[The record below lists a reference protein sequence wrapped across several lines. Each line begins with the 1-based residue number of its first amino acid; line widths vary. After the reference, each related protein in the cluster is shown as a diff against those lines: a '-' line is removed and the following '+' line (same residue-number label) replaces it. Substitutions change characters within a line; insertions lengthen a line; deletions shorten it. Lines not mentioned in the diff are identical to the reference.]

1 MKCGLPKETKH
12 IDNDPSFRL
21 NHSHLL
27 LSIGSQLT
35 AHVDFLRLTLKTFM
49 GNYTAIAILSGFI

>member
-1 MKCGLPKETKH
+1 MILHSEYAMLQLH
-12 IDNDPSFRL
+12 SMWL